1 MISELKKKLL
11 RDSYEINSNILKY
24 DSNRNHIKNLS
35 NKIIIKCPNCN
46 KNEYILNKKTFPYCN
61 LDCRTND
68 RYFSFKK

>member
-11 RDSYEINSNILKY
+11 KDNCNNNSNILKY
-24 DSNRNHIKNLS
+24 DHSKNNIRNLS

-46 KNEYILNKKTFPYCN
+46 KSEYILNRETFPFCN

-68 RYFSFKK
+68 RYFSVKK